1 MILRID
7 ENRSVVWR
15 TPTTL
20 QFGLDHDALVL
31 DDLTT
36 LDERLISALMVGTTP
51 AALAVLAKLAGG
63 TAADA
68 ERLTSR
74 VAPALASDDL
84 RPPRVRLAIDG
95 RGLTAARIAQLAA
108 ADERVDVVDD
118 ADRADVAIVV
128 ARYSIAPAR
137 YARWLNRD
145 VDHLAVVHGDRS
157 TVVGPFVRPG
167 SGPCLYCLDRSR
179 ADSDA
184 AWPAMASQL
193 EGRSSPREVEPMV
206 SEIAALALR
215 VVVSRDLGGVESL
228 VDRSLEVSDSP
239 IPAVHRHRVHPEC
252 GCQSPRGNE
261 TVRAASSTALRI
273 PPTTPAVVDVP
284 A

>member
-36 LDERLISALMVGTTP
+36 LDERLVSALIVGTTP

-68 ERLTSR
+68 ERLTRR
-74 VAPALASDDL
+74 VAPALASVDL
-84 RPPRVRLAIDG
+84 RPPVRLAIDG
-95 RGLTAARIAQLAA
+95 RGPTAARIAQLAA
-108 ADERVDVVDD
+108 ADERIDVVED
-118 ADRADVAIVV
+118 ADRADVAIVI

-137 YARWLNRD
+137 YARWLSRD

-167 SGPCLYCLDRSR
+167 SGPCLYCLDRAR

-193 EGRSSPREVEPMV
+193 EGRSSPREVEPVV

-215 VVVSRDLGGVESL
+215 VVASRDLDGMESL
-228 VDRSLEVSDSP
+228 TDRSLEVSDSP
-239 IPAVHRHRVHPEC
+239 IPVVRRHRVHPEC
-252 GCQSPRGNE
+252 GCRSPRGNE
-261 TVRAASSTALRI
+261 TVHAASSTALRT

>member
-20 QFGLDHDALVL
+20 QFGLEHDAVVL

-36 LDERLISALMVGTTP
+36 LDERLVSALMVGTTP

-68 ERLTSR
+68 ERLTRR
-74 VAPALASDDL
+74 VGPALARDDL
-84 RPPRVRLAIDG
+84 RPQRLRVAIDG
-95 RGLTAARIAQLAA
+95 RGPTAARIAELAA
-108 ADERVDVVDD
+108 AGEQVDVVEDADD
-118 ADRADVAIVV
+118 AEVAIVV
-128 ARYSIAPAR
+128 GRYSIAPAR

-167 SGPCLYCLDRSR
+167 SGPCLYCLDRAR

-193 EGRSSPREVEPMV
+193 EGRSSPREREPLV

-215 VVVSRDLGGVESL
+215 VVVSRDVDGADAFA
-228 VDRSLEVSDSP
+228 DRSLEISDSP
-239 IPAVHRHRVHPEC
+239 IPVVRRHRVHPEC
-252 GCQSPRGNE
+252 GCRSPRGNA
-261 TVRAASSTALRI
+261 TARAASSSALRI
-273 PPTTPAVVDVP
+273 PPTTPAAVDVP